1 MPADFT
7 SLIKPENLWLFL
19 VLAVWSIIWKGFAL
33 WQAAGRHQKI
43 WFVILLI
50 LNTAGILE
58 IIYLFFV
65 VKAQNKK
72 SDDMDGE
79 KEEKDNADR
88 D

>member
-33 WQAAGRHQKI
+33 WQAAGRRQRS
-43 WFVILLI
+43 WFIALLI
-50 LNTAGILE
+50 LNTVGILE
-58 IIYLFFV
+58 IVYLFFV
-65 VKAQNKK
+65 VEAQNKK